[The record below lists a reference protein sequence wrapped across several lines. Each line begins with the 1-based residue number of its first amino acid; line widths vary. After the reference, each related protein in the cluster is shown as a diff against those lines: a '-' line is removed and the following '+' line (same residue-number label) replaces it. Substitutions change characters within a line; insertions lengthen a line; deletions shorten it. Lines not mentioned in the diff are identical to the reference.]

1 MKRLFSVRRLLA
13 IVPSLAILLVFCTP
27 VCAQW
32 AKVPDA
38 KIPRAADGKPNLA
51 APTPRLPDGHP
62 DLSGIWEQNDN
73 RYTQNIAAGLK
84 PEDVPFQPWAKAL
97 AAERADGSHSK
108 EDPPANCLPQ
118 GVPRIGASPPPWR
131 IVQTSGI
138 VFIVYESHN
147 QWRQVFMDGRELSEE
162 FIPAWLGYSTGKWE
176 GDTLVVD
183 TKGFNGK
190 TWLDQ
195 LGKPSSDALHVV
207 ERFRRKDFGHMGI
220 QITIDDPKAYTK
232 PWTVTEEVHLLM
244 NTELMESI
252 CNENNLDLQHLQGA
266 KPAKPG
272 S

>member
-1 MKRLFSVRRLLA
+1 MRRLFSVRRLLA
-13 IVPSLAILLVFCTP
+13 IVPSLAILFVFSMP
-27 VCAQW
+27 VWAQW

-38 KIPRAADGKPNLA
+38 KIPRTADGKPNLA
-51 APTPRLPDGHP
+51 APAPRLSDGHP

-84 PEDVPFQPWAKAL
+84 PEDVPFQSWAKAL

-131 IVQTSGI
+131 IVQTPGI

-147 QWRQVFMDGRELSEE
+147 QWRQVFMDGRELSED

-207 ERFRRKDFGHMGI
+207 ERFRRKDFGHMDI

-232 PWTVTEEVHLLM
+232 PWTITEEVHLLM

-252 CNENNLDLQHLQGA
+252 CNENNLDLQHLSGG
-266 KPAKPG
+266 KPG

>member
-1 MKRLFSVRRLLA
+1 MVVSCRRISFLHA
-13 IVPSLAILLVFCTP
+13 
-27 VCAQW
+27 
-32 AKVPDA
+32 
-38 KIPRAADGKPNLA
+38 
-51 APTPRLPDGHP
+51 
-62 DLSGIWEQNDN
+62 
-73 RYTQNIAAGLK
+73 
-84 PEDVPFQPWAKAL
+84 
-97 AAERADGSHSK
+97 
-108 EDPPANCLPQ
+108 
-118 GVPRIGASPPPWR
+118 
-131 IVQTSGI
+131 
-138 VFIVYESHN
+138 
-147 QWRQVFMDGRELSEE
+147 
-162 FIPAWLGYSTGKWE
+162 
-176 GDTLVVD
+176 LVVD

-266 KPAKPG
+266 KPTKPG